1 MGNNRPELYYHMVF
15 STKHCKPWIVPEI
28 EDRIWSCLDR
38 IARENEIAP
47 LQIGGDDDHVHL
59 LLGVPPTI
67 PIGNV
72 AELIK
77 EGSSAWIHDT
87 FPDLQQFAW
96 QDGYGVFTVSKSSV
110 PDARAYIL
118 NQRDHHRVVTFET
131 EYLSILKLHGIP
143 FDEQSAFD

>member
-1 MGNNRPELYYHMVF
+1 MRTNRPELYYHMVI
-15 STKHCKPWIVPEI
+15 STKDRKPWIVPEI

-67 PIGNV
+67 PIDKV
-72 AELIK
+72 AQLIK

-87 FPDLQQFAW
+87 FPDLQPFAW
-96 QDGYGVFTVSKSSV
+96 QDGYGAFTVSESSV
-110 PDARAYIL
+110 PEVRAFIL
-118 NQRDHHRVVTFET
+118 NQRDHHRVVAFET
-131 EYLSILKLHGIP
+131 EYLLILRMHDIP
-143 FDEQSAFD
+143 FDERSAFD